1 MRPAPA
7 PAAATN
13 RGATMTTTAMQ
24 YAATLGLLG
33 ALVAA
38 TLLGLPAQVHAGTR
52 GVGIMAQYCAPQH
65 DSVDLH
71 RIYCRDRGRA
81 RRAPALFAPAFGA
94 LRALTLR

>member
-1 MRPAPA
+1 VISAAKATDRAAELHLPFIKAAGAA

-13 RGATMTTTAMQ
+13 RGATMTTTAMR

-38 TLLGLPAQVHAGTR
+38 TLMGLPARVHAGTR

-71 RIYCRDRGRA
+71 RIYCRDRG
-81 RRAPALFAPAFGA
+81 
-94 LRALTLR
+94 